1 MDTWDTWAAGLLLGM
16 AMTMAMVMEHEGT
29 RNVCYLAVLPLLF
42 IRSYTSYC
50 YAIFPLKCSVSF
62 WEQRSAFHLGAAY

>member
-42 IRSYTSYC
+42 IRSYTYCC
-50 YAIFPLKCSVSF
+50 YAIFPLCLF
-62 WEQRSAFHLGAAY
+62 LEQRSAFHLGAAY